1 VNVLLVHPGTQYS
14 YQLAQQL
21 HKRGLLH
28 YFVTGIAVGHASFF
42 TRLSWLPAAW
52 QKKIKARTVAGVPG
66 SKLRRFPIPELNAL
80 LRLRLSTNG
89 EAVLYHRNRRFQE
102 QIPQRLIQNADV
114 VIGFDT
120 SSWILIERCKR
131 LGKPFVLDASI
142 AHPTAKLAVFEQLC
156 QRYPLWQLQLHAKPA
171 QYLALELEEMAS
183 ATHIVAASSFTRGTY
198 LQHGVEAQK
207 ISVNPYGTDL
217 TFFRSKWETASPA
230 PGSGLRFFFFGALTA
245 RKGFPWLCKV
255 WELFVR
261 QYPLSTLVAA
271 GFNRPPDGFE
281 LPPGVELVGAI
292 HPDDRVNWFHAAD
305 VFVFPSF
312 FEGFAQ
318 VVIEAMACGLPVI
331 TTTATAGYDVMPA
344 DGRAGFV
351 LPPGD
356 DEALMRALLYFAQHP
371 EAVEPMGRAACL
383 AVESF
388 TWEAY
393 GQRWQTI
400 LENVVGQ
407 SEPGNKVN

>member
-1 VNVLLVHPGTQYS
+1 VV
-14 YQLAQQL
+14 
-21 HKRGLLH
+21 
-28 YFVTGIAVGHASFF
+28 
-42 TRLSWLPAAW
+42 
-52 QKKIKARTVAGVPG
+52 GVPG
-66 SKLRRFPIPELNAL
+66 SKLLRFPMPELNAL
-80 LRLRLSTNG
+80 LRLRLSANS
-89 EAVLYHRNRRFQE
+89 EAVLNQRNRRFQE
-102 QIPQRLIQNADV
+102 QIPRRLIQGADV

-142 AHPTAKLAVFEQLC
+142 AHPTAKLAVFEQLR
-156 QRYPLWQLQLHAKPA
+156 QRYPIWEQQLHAKPA
-171 QYLALELEEMAS
+171 QYLALELAEMAS

-198 LQHGVEAQK
+198 LQHGVDAKK

-217 TFFRSKWETASPA
+217 NFFRSKWETASPA
-230 PGSGLRFFFFGALTA
+230 SSNGLRFFFFGGLTA
-245 RKGFPWLCKV
+245 RKGFPGLCRV
-255 WELFVR
+255 WELFVH
-261 QYPLSTLVAA
+261 QYPHCTLVAA
-271 GFNRPPDGFE
+271 GFNHPPTGFA

-292 HPDDRVNWFHAAD
+292 HPDDRIKWFHAAD

-344 DGRAGFV
+344 DETAGFV

-356 DEALMRALLYFAQHP
+356 DEALMRALVYFAQHP
-371 EAVEPMGRAACL
+371 NAVEAMGRAARL

-393 GQRWQTI
+393 GLRWQSI
-400 LENVVGQ
+400 LESVAAETPPTV
-407 SEPGNKVN
+407 